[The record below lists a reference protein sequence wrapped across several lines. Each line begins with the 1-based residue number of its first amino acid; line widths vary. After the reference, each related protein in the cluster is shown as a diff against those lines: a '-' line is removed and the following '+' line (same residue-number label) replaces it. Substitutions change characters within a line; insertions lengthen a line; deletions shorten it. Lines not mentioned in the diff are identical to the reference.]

1 MIRLSRRNFMKTA
14 VAGAAA
20 TALGGCGIERFASEQ
35 SRRPNIIYI
44 LADDLGYGDVSCYG
58 QEKFETPHIDS
69 LANGGIKFTQHYA
82 GSTVCAP
89 SRCVLMTGL
98 HTGHCFIR
106 GNKGADLQPEGQF
119 PMPVG
124 TVTMPT
130 LLRQAGYVSGMFGKW
145 GLGYPGSVSDPME
158 YFDEFYGYNCQ
169 GSAHGYYP
177 DHLWHNRQKV
187 ELDGKTYSHDLI
199 LNAAKDF
206 IRNNKNQPFFCYMPV
221 TIPHASMHAPKDLHD
236 KYRKKF
242 PQFENKIGKY
252 YKKPDVQNPIAAFAA
267 MVEHLDNGIGEILA
281 MLKELSIDENT
292 IVMFSSDNGPHREGG
307 HDPAFF
313 NSNGPFR
320 GIKRDLYEG
329 GIRVPFIARW
339 PGWIKAGQVSDHISG
354 FQDVLPTC
362 TELAGGQTPTGIDGI
377 SFLPTLIGQLARQKQ
392 HPYLYWEWYDKQA
405 VRKSDWKAVR
415 LNVAQNPD
423 APMELYDLSVDIG
436 EAHDVAASH
445 PAIVEE
451 MREIMDAAHTES
463 QVFPFF
469 PSERRLG
476 VSLS

>member
-1 MIRLSRRNFMKTA
+1 MQLSRRNFLKSVGIGTA
-14 VAGAAA
+14 VSV
-20 TALGGCGIERFASEQ
+20 LEGCGIEPFTSEQ

-58 QEKFETPHIDS
+58 QDKFMTPHIDS
-69 LANGGIKFTQHYA
+69 LASGGMKFTQHYA
-82 GSTVCAP
+82 GSTVSAP

-106 GNKGADLQPEGQF
+106 GNKTADLQPEGQL
-119 PMPVG
+119 PMPAG

-158 YFDEFYGYNCQ
+158 YFDEFYGYNGQ
-169 GSAHGYYP
+169 GPAHNYYP
-177 DHLWHNRQKV
+177 DYLWHNRQKI

-199 LNAAKDF
+199 MNAAKDF
-206 IRNNKNQPFFCYMPV
+206 IRNNKNRPFFCYLPV
-221 TIPHASMHAPKDLHD
+221 TIPHASMHAPEELHD

-242 PQFENKIGKY
+242 PQFENKVGKY
-252 YKKPDVQNPIAAFAA
+252 KGPDVQNPVAAFAA

-281 MLKELSIDENT
+281 MLKELGIDENT
-292 IVMFSSDNGPHREGG
+292 IVMFSSDNGPHKEGG
-307 HDPAFF
+307 QDPAFF

-339 PGWIKAGQVSDHISG
+339 PGRIKAGRVSDHICG

-362 TELAGGQTPTGIDGI
+362 VELAGSQTPTGFDGI
-377 SFLPTLIGQLARQKQ
+377 SFLPTLTGQSGTQKE
-392 HPYLYWEWYDKQA
+392 HPYLYWEWHKHQA
-405 VRKSDWKAVR
+405 VRKGDWKAVR
-415 LNVAQNPD
+415 LNVSKNPN
-423 APMELYDLSVDIG
+423 APIELYDLSVDIG
-436 EAHDVAASH
+436 EINDVAAAHS
-445 PAIVEE
+445 PIVEE
-451 MREIMDAAHTES
+451 MRQIMEASHTES
-463 QVFPFF
+463 DVFPLF
-469 PSERRLG
+469 SSKRN
-476 VSLS
+476 